1 MEFRAKWFGMERSCS
16 RVILYP
22 RLCSSWQWIPCNEC
36 SKSHSNRAD
45 RSLRS
50 DALLPSIRRY
60 LLSSNPSKEDVQA
73 FSDLLHHFGQAT
85 GLCTNLQKSQ
95 VAPIRCD
102 SLDLDGILD
111 GTPAMRA
118 SFPMK
123 YLGLLLTTTRL
134 WRRDLQPLY
143 DKINEP
149 NCRVARKACGLTLIG
164 NQEAG

>member
-1 MEFRAKWFGMERSCS
+1 M
-16 RVILYP
+16 Y
-22 RLCSSWQWIPCNEC
+22 
-36 SKSHSNRAD
+36 AD
-45 RSLRS
+45 N
-50 DALLPSIRRY
+50 ATVFT
-60 LLSSNPSKEDVQA
+60 NPSKEDVQA

-134 WRRDLQPLY
+134 
-143 DKINEP
+143 
-149 NCRVARKACGLTLIG
+149 
-164 NQEAG
+164 